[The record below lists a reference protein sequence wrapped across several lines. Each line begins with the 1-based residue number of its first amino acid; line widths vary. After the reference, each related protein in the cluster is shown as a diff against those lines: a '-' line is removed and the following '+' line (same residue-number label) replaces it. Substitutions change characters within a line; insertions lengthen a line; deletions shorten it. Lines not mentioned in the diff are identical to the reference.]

1 MTYKVA
7 LAFLLLAPCF
17 AEAQVERLVLGT
29 GDNGWEELAELM
41 GGMWGR
47 GTAACSPTNWTQR
60 SISRWAEKKGS
71 SRADVFGNPLGGRA
85 GRDAERTPHSRRARG
100 PRR

>member
-41 GGMWGR
+41 GGMWVVDG
-47 GTAACSPTNWTQR
+47 GLQPYELDPAVNIALG
-60 SISRWAEKKGS
+60 EKKGS
-71 SRADVFGNPLGGRA
+71 SRADVFGNPWGG
-85 GRDAERTPHSRRARG
+85 ERGGTQNARLIPG
-100 PRR
+100 QPEVL